1 MNGKLKKALSLTL
14 SAMLVLGATS
24 VSAMAEDNS
33 GVTEI
38 QESENHVSSTLST
51 NIEEKDFYVGVPAVF
66 TFTTTANDDAGTMV
80 IGTSNFSDSDA
91 IEKLEY
97 YDARSGIWYDL
108 KGDFGS
114 STGFPMSNA
123 TSKFRVTFK
132 KTGNYSFTASM
143 KTADGGNVLC
153 STKVDFEVKENLG
166 AATVG
171 DKTYDDFDSAVN
183 AAYESTTDKTVKLIR
198 NIETDDELG
207 LIVFGGVSLDGDNHT
222 ITYTGTQAQGL
233 NGGIIT
239 VSPLD
244 GEKCTTNISNLTLK
258 SDADANW
265 GIVYNGGTSELSGTI
280 SNCTVNCPGAGYAIS
295 SFSTDLNVEN
305 SKLYSGINTYIY
317 YYTTRKKAICKLS
330 LSGIETEFPHK
341 PDVEYNIVDG
351 EWEHIHPIDYK
362 WKPLVITNDEL
373 IDNIKAITGVESD
386 AEAVKEL
393 NKYMTGIKLA
403 LYKNEDNGKVWAEE
417 LVETGR
423 MKLNEESFD
432 FDLNSDETTADVI
445 IEKIENNVYYSGQVM
460 RFDFTSSD
468 ENVVKVTDIG
478 LTEYEDDFASIEAV
492 GVGEAEITATA
503 YANVDDVI
511 GTVKCKVTVTDTAPT
526 SVTLKNKEITLT
538 STGATFTLEPKI
550 EHKKETD
557 KITWTSSNE
566 NVATVDNNGVVTAVS
581 EGTAVI
587 TVKVGEATDTCKVTV
602 EYPEV
607 VIPVESIKL
616 NTEKVT
622 LTSSGATFALEVNV
636 EPENT
641 TDKNITFTSSN
652 EKVATVD
659 SNGVITAV
667 GEGEAVI
674 TVKIGDVTAEVKVV
688 VSYNNGSSSSS
699 KKEDESDSSSG
710 SSSSGSTSGGG
721 SGSSSGSTS
730 GGGGGSSSKPAE
742 TVVGTVEAPENV
754 EVNTEASS
762 KATNEAAS
770 VSAKDTEN
778 IDLVSEEGTSVDSKD
793 FTEPVIL
800 SVPVDVKDVNNVNNL
815 TLAKFNA
822 ETGKL
827 EIVGGV
833 YNAETKA
840 VAGYVNTSGDYFAVE
855 KADLVTITLQIGNSD
870 ASLNNAD
877 KQLDAA
883 PIISDDRTMVPVRF
897 IAEAFGAEVNWIEDT
912 KTVEIILG
920 DKVLTMQIDKEI
932 EGFGAAPVISNNR
945 TMVPIRYISENF
957 GANVIWIPSTQTIAI
972 AK

>member
-24 VSAMAEDNS
+24 VSTMAEDNS
-33 GVTEI
+33 VATET
-38 QESENHVSSTLST
+38 QESENHVASTLST
-51 NIEEKDFYVGVPAVF
+51 NIEERDFYVGVPTEF

-97 YDARSGIWYDL
+97 EGSYGVWYDL

-123 TSKFRVTFK
+123 TSRFRVTFK
-132 KTGNYSFTASM
+132 KAGNYSFTASM
-143 KTADGGNVLC
+143 KTADGENVLC

-171 DKTYDDFDSAVN
+171 DTAYDDLRNAISAADN
-183 AAYESTTDKTVKLIR
+183 SDTDKVVKLIR
-198 NIETDDELG
+198 NIETDDSI
-207 LIVFGGVSLDGDNHT
+207 LIIPAGVSLDGNNHT
-222 ITYTGTQAQGL
+222 ITYTGSQASGL

-239 VSPLD
+239 VTD
-244 GEKCTTNISNLTLK
+244 NWEKGVTNISNLTLK
-258 SDADANW
+258 SDANARF
-265 GIVYNGGTSELSGTI
+265 GIVYIGDKDNKLSGTI
-280 SNCTVNCPGAGYAIS
+280 SNCTINCPGAQYGIYAQGA
-295 SFSTDLNVEN
+295 DLSIEN
-305 SKLYSGINTYIY
+305 SKLYRGGEAYIY
-317 YYTTRKKAICKLS
+317 YSTGISKIHKLT
-330 LSGIETEFPHK
+330 LSGIETEIPHK
-341 PDVEYNIVDG
+341 PDVEYNIVDD
-351 EWEHIHPIDYK
+351 EWQAIGRLDFN
-362 WKPLVITNDEL
+362 WRPLVMVSDGTLDSV
-373 IDNIKAITGVESD
+373 KTATGVESD

-393 NKYMTGIKLA
+393 NKYITGVKIA

-432 FDLNSDETTADVI
+432 FDLNSDKTTADVI
-445 IEKIENNVYYSGQVM
+445 IKKIENYISNSQVM

-503 YANVDDVI
+503 YANDDDVI

-526 SVTLKNKEITLT
+526 SVSLKNKEITLT

-557 KITWTSSNE
+557 KVTWTSSNE

-607 VIPVESIKL
+607 IMPVESIKL

-622 LTSSGATFALEVNV
+622 LTSSGATFALEVNA

-699 KKEDESDSSSG
+699 KKEDESDSSS
-710 SSSSGSTSGGG
+710 SNSSSGSTSGGG
-721 SGSSSGSTS
+721 SGSSSSSSTS
-730 GGGGGSSSKPAE
+730 GGGGGSASKPAE
-742 TVVGTVEAPENV
+742 IVVGTVEAPENT
-754 EVNTEASS
+754 EVSTEASS
-762 KATNEAAS
+762 KATNEAALA
-770 VSAKDTEN
+770 SAKDTAN
-778 IDLVSEEGTSVDSKD
+778 IDLAVEEGTSVDSKD

-800 SVPVDVKDVNNVNNL
+800 SVPVDTKDVKNVNNL
-815 TLAKFNA
+815 TLAMFNA
-822 ETGKL
+822 ETGKF
-827 EIVGGV
+827 EIVGGT

-840 VAGYVNTSGDYFAVE
+840 VAGYINTSGDYFVVE
-855 KADLVTITLQIGNSD
+855 KDDLVTITLQIGNSD